1 MSENLPQAPLTS
13 TFATLVSLKSL
24 WGGALRDTISSQG
37 HSRDFAYARI
47 DYLRS
52 RVFVV
57 GIIFLLLT
65 PFWAIIDAMMLPD
78 DTRSYVMAGRI
89 AMVLGLV
96 LATLMAWR
104 STGKICLAKLSAS
117 VLFGVPAA
125 FYVFVLAGLPAQ
137 WSGSLV
143 GYSFIPF
150 MLMVMLSIFP
160 FTLIE
165 SAALG
170 VVLLAVECYAQHVG
184 GGWMTSAGIQAIWLL
199 AALMCITL
207 TSNYFHLGLLL
218 RLYREATHDP
228 LTGLLNRG
236 ALIQSLAQVR
246 RANPEQPMSLL
257 MMDLDYFKRI
267 NDQYGHSVGDMV
279 LRQFAQLLRQTVGRA
294 DLVARYGGEEFVAVL
309 TNHSKE
315 KAIALAEDL
324 RKRVETTSVTSH
336 DGEQFNFTV
345 SIGVATLHADEA
357 FDSAARRA
365 DDRLYEAKKTSRNCV
380 VGV

>member
-1 MSENLPQAPLTS
+1 M
-13 TFATLVSLKSL
+13 
-24 WGGALRDTISSQG
+24 
-37 HSRDFAYARI
+37 
-47 DYLRS
+47 
-52 RVFVV
+52 
-57 GIIFLLLT
+57 
-65 PFWAIIDAMMLPD
+65 
-78 DTRSYVMAGRI
+78 
-89 AMVLGLV
+89 
-96 LATLMAWR
+96 
-104 STGKICLAKLSAS
+104 
-117 VLFGVPAA
+117 
-125 FYVFVLAGLPAQ
+125 
-137 WSGSLV
+137 
-143 GYSFIPF
+143 
-150 MLMVMLSIFP
+150 
-160 FTLIE
+160 
-165 SAALG
+165 
-170 VVLLAVECYAQHVG
+170 
-184 GGWMTSAGIQAIWLL
+184 
-199 AALMCITL
+199 
-207 TSNYFHLGLLL
+207 L

-279 LRQFAQLLRQTVGRA
+279 LRQFAQLLRQTVGRV

-336 DGEQFNFTV
+336 DGEQLNFTV